1 MDLSWGPE
9 YEAFRAEVKEFLAA
23 HWPLRGAEAELPRAR
38 QVALLR
44 ERATLRGYLCRNVPR
59 RLGGSEQPADALR
72 AQIIRE
78 EFARAR
84 APGEARGIGP
94 SMFVPTLL
102 EWGQEWQKEKW
113 VRSTITGE
121 TIWCQGYSEPGSGSD
136 LASLQTRGE
145 LRDGEWIV
153 NGQKVWTTGAHL
165 AHYIFALVRTEPD
178 APKHA
183 GISYLLLDMRQPGI
197 EVRPLRQMTGGAS
210 FNQVFFT
217 DARTPADWIVG
228 ERGQGWQV
236 SRTTLEHERN
246 SIGSSAQ
253 TTALFESLVRL
264 ARSTSRRGRPALEDP
279 EIRQRLAALEGHVRA
294 HQCSGW
300 RQLTRDARGQDP
312 GILALMNKLIST
324 NIGHEVARIALDL
337 LGDEGLLAPGER
349 EVGVVPRGGAAWLAQ
364 VMGSLGSAIAGGT
377 ANIQR
382 NIIAERGLG
391 LPRDAAAQRSGAR

>member
-1 MDLSWGPE
+1 MDLRWGPG
-9 YEAFRAEVKEFLAA
+9 YEAFRAGLVEFLAEQ
-23 HWPLRGAEAELPRAR
+23 WPLRGAEAELPRAR
-38 QVALLR
+38 QVALFR
-44 ERATLRGYLCRNVPR
+44 ERAIERGYLARSVPR
-59 RLGGSEQPADALR
+59 RYGGSEQPADPLQ
-72 AQIIRE
+72 AQILRE

-94 SMFVPTLL
+94 SMLVPTLL
-102 EWGQEWQKEKW
+102 DCGEEWQKEKW
-113 VRSTITGE
+113 VRSTILGE
-121 TIWCQGYSEPGSGSD
+121 TIWCQGYSEPGAGSD
-136 LASLQTRGE
+136 LASLRTRGE

-153 NGQKVWTTGAHL
+153 NGQKIWTTGAHL
-165 AHYIFALVRTEPD
+165 AHYMFALVRTEPD

-210 FNQVFFT
+210 FNQVFLT

-228 ERGQGWQV
+228 RRGQGWQV
-236 SRTTLEHERN
+236 SRTTLKHERN

-253 TTALFESLVRL
+253 TTALFDGLVRL
-264 ARSTSRRGRPALEDP
+264 ARQTTRRGRPALEDP

-294 HQCSGW
+294 HQYSGF

-312 GILALMNKLIST
+312 GILALMNKLVST

-337 LGDEGLLAPGER
+337 LGDEALLAPGER
-349 EVGVVPRGGAAWLAQ
+349 EGVVPRGGAGWLAYA
-364 VMGSLGSAIAGGT
+364 MGSLGSAIAGGT
-377 ANIQR
+377 SNIQR

-391 LPRDAAAQRSGAR
+391 LPRDPAAERSSGS

>member
-1 MDLSWGPE
+1 MDLRWGPG
-9 YEAFRAEVKEFLAA
+9 YEAFRAGLVEFLAA
-23 HWPLRGAEAELPRAR
+23 HWPLRGAEAELPKAK
-38 QVALLR
+38 QVALFR
-44 ERATLRGYLCRNVPR
+44 ERAIERGYLARSVPR
-59 RLGGSEQPADALR
+59 RYGGSEQPADALQ
-72 AQIIRE
+72 AQILRE

-94 SMFVPTLL
+94 SMLVPTLL
-102 EWGQEWQKEKW
+102 DCGEEWQKEKW

-121 TIWCQGYSEPGSGSD
+121 TIWCQGYSEPGAGSD
-136 LASLQTRGE
+136 LASLRTRGE

-153 NGQKVWTTGAHL
+153 NGQKIWTTGAHL
-165 AHYIFALVRTEPD
+165 AHFIFALVRTEPD

-210 FNQVFFT
+210 FNQVFFS

-228 ERGQGWQV
+228 RRGQGWQV
-236 SRTTLEHERN
+236 SRTTLKHERN

-253 TTALFESLVRL
+253 TTALFDGLLRL
-264 ARSTSRRGRPALEDP
+264 ARQTTRRGRPALEDP

-294 HQCSGW
+294 HQYSGF

-312 GILALMNKLIST
+312 GILALMNKLVST

-349 EVGVVPRGGAAWLAQ
+349 EGVVPRGGAGWLAYA
-364 VMGSLGSAIAGGT
+364 MGSLGSAIAGGT
-377 ANIQR
+377 SNIQR

-391 LPRDAAAQRSGAR
+391 LPRDPAAERSSGP